1 VLKGLHL
8 TLLAGPVVPLP
19 TPKLVLDTLESVK
32 VVSSAGGS
40 NGSGFELTFGFSSK
54 SPLNTVFLLAG
65 AQTPL
70 LRVVIIVTINS
81 VPQVLMDGV
90 MTNHQIQPGPP
101 GGTSTLTVMGKDL
114 TKVMALQDFGGLPY
128 PAMPIEARVALI
140 IAKYAPFGL
149 IPFIIPTIFTDV
161 PIPVER
167 IPSHEG
173 TDLEYIESLASDVG
187 YVFYIEPGPVPGT
200 NLAYFGPPIK
210 IGVPQPA
217 LNIDMDAHTN
227 VESLS
232 FQFETSET
240 TLPIVMIQ
248 NALTRVPIPIPIPN
262 INPLQPPLGAIPA
275 PITNVT
281 VLRDTARLS
290 PPQALARGVA
300 AAARSQDA
308 VSGSG
313 SLDVLRYGRVLRAR
327 QLVGVRG
334 AGLAFDGLYYLD
346 RVTSTIKA
354 GEFKQDFALSRNG
367 IVSLTPVVPP

>member
-1 VLKGLHL
+1 MLKGLHL

-19 TPKLVLDTLESVK
+19 APKIVIDALQSVK
-32 VVSSAGGS
+32 VISSAGGATA
-40 NGSGFELTFGFSSK
+40 SGFELSFAFSSK
-54 SPLNTVFLLAG
+54 SPLNTTFLLAG

-70 LRVVIIVTINS
+70 LRVMIIVTINS

-90 MTNHQIQPGPP
+90 MTHHQIQPGAA
-101 GGTSTLTVMGKDL
+101 GLSTLTVMGKDL

-140 IAKYAPFGL
+140 LAKYAPFGL

-161 PIPVER
+161 PIPIER
-167 IPSHEG
+167 IPTHEG
-173 TDLEYIESLASDVG
+173 TDLEYIEGLAKSVG
-187 YVFYIEPGPVPGT
+187 YVFYIEPGPAPGT
-200 NLAYFGPPIK
+200 NLAYFGPPHK
-210 IGVPQPA
+210 IGIPQPA

-232 FQFETSET
+232 FRFETSET

-248 NALTRVPIPIPIPN
+248 NQLTRVPIPIPIPSF
-262 INPLQPPLGAIPA
+262 NPLQPPLGAMSA

-300 AAARSQDA
+300 AAASSQDA
-308 VSGSG
+308 VSGTG
-313 SLDVLRYGRVLRAR
+313 SLDVLRYGRVLRSR

-334 AGLAFDGLYYLD
+334 AGLAFDGLYYVQQ
-346 RVTSTIKA
+346 VTSTIKA
-354 GEFKQDFALSRNG
+354 GELKQEFSLSRNG
-367 IVSLTPVVPP
+367 IVSLTPAVPV